1 MAVAA
6 ADDLFLRMSR
16 TFDAPRERVFA
27 AWTNPDHLREW
38 FGPPGV
44 SNVECELDARPGGA
58 WRLRGMSDRGSL
70 AVSGRYVD
78 VVPPERLSFTWA
90 WHTGGDFANPREHE
104 TTVTLLF
111 KVVGQRTEMTVVH
124 GRFVDATGVANHN
137 RGWTGSF
144 DKLAAFLGRTS

>member
-44 SNVECELDARPGGA
+44 SNVECELDARPGG
-58 WRLRGMSDRGSL
+58 
-70 AVSGRYVD
+70 
-78 VVPPERLSFTWA
+78 P
-90 WHTGGDFANPREHE
+90 GGC
-104 TTVTLLF
+104 
-111 KVVGQRTEMTVVH
+111 
-124 GRFVDATGVANHN
+124 
-137 RGWTGSF
+137 
-144 DKLAAFLGRTS
+144 AA